1 MRGHCLPTSFLVL
14 AGVAGLWLLAGS
26 FGQRAVPEWQ
36 LAGLGGPRQVAESW
50 PSIGWNLAVAAPPVL
65 SLIHI

>member
-26 FGQRAVPEWQ
+26 FGQRTV
-36 LAGLGGPRQVAESW
+36 AGVATRRTW
-50 PSIGWNLAVAAPPVL
+50 WTATGC
-65 SLIHI
+65 